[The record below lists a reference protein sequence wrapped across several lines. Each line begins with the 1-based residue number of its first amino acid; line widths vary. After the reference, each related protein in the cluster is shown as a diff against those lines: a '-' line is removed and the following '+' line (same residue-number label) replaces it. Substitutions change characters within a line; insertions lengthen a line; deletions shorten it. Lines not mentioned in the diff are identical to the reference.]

1 MLSSQ
6 GSRPI
11 TYGRTSLKKHYVL
24 AGVGV
29 AVLVAAVIV
38 VVGTSSGGGDA
49 AGTVAAPSTAGQS
62 LPPGHPSVAG
72 KSGESTP
79 APVTDG
85 AVQQKIAQLESASA
99 DQPDNVAVLL
109 ELGDA
114 YFLGQR
120 FPKAARTFRKALLID
135 PGNPTATV
143 RLAMVWHADGDSARA
158 AQAIKAVLDKAPDNQ
173 EAHYSMAIIYF
184 SANRIDKAKA
194 EWVTA
199 AKLDPS
205 TAIGRRSQS
214 FVDLL
219 EGKQTSAPADGE

>member
-1 MLSSQ
+1 VLSSQ

-11 TYGRTSLKKHYVL
+11 THGRTSLRKHYVL
-24 AGVGV
+24 TGVGV
-29 AVLVAAVIV
+29 AALVAAVIV
-38 VVGTSSGGGDA
+38 VVGTSSGGGG
-49 AGTVAAPSTAGQS
+49 AGTVAQPSTAGQS
-62 LPPGHPSVAG
+62 LPPGHPAVDG
-72 KSGESTP
+72 KAGESSP
-79 APVTDG
+79 APVTDD

-120 FPKAARTFRKALLID
+120 YQQATRTFRAALQID

-158 AQAIKAVLDKAPDNQ
+158 AQAIKAVLAKTPGNQ

-184 SANRIDKAKA
+184 SANRIDEAKA
-194 EWVTA
+194 EWAAA

-219 EGKQTSAPADGE
+219 EGKQTSAPAAGE

>member
-1 MLSSQ
+1 
-6 GSRPI
+6 
-11 TYGRTSLKKHYVL
+11 LKRHYVL
-24 AGVGV
+24 TGVGV

-49 AGTVAAPSTAGQS
+49 AGTVAEPSPAGQS
-62 LPPGHPSVAG
+62 LPPGHPAVGDKAG
-72 KSGESTP
+72 KSTP
-79 APVTDG
+79 APVTDD

-109 ELGDA
+109 DLGDA

-120 FPKAARTFRKALLID
+120 YQQAASAFRGALQID

-143 RLAMVWHADGDSARA
+143 RLAMVWHADGESQRA
-158 AQAIKAVLDKAPDNQ
+158 AQAIQAVLDKTPRNQ

-184 SANRIDKAKA
+184 SDDRIDEAKN
-194 EWVTA
+194 EWVA
-199 AKLDPS
+199 AAMLDPS

-219 EGKQTSAPADGE
+219 EGKQTAAPTDGE

>member
-1 MLSSQ
+1 VLFSQ

-11 TYGRTSLKKHYVL
+11 THGRTSLRKRYVL
-24 AGVGV
+24 TGVGV

-49 AGTVAAPSTAGQS
+49 AGTVAEPSTAGQS
-62 LPPGHPSVAG
+62 LPPGHPSVDG
-72 KSGESTP
+72 KGGEATP
-79 APVTDG
+79 APVTDD

-99 DQPDNVAVLL
+99 DEPDNVAVLL

-120 FPKAARTFRKALLID
+120 YQQAARTFRTALQVD

-158 AQAIKAVLDKAPDNQ
+158 AQAIWAVLQKTPENQ

-184 SANRIDKAKA
+184 SADQIDKAKA
-194 EWVTA
+194 QWVTA
-199 AKLDPS
+199 AKLDPT

-219 EGKQTSAPADGE
+219 EGKQTSAPANGE

>member
-11 TYGRTSLKKHYVL
+11 THGRSSLRKHYVL
-24 AGVGV
+24 TAVGV
-29 AVLVAAVIV
+29 AVLVVAVIV
-38 VVGTSSGGGDA
+38 VVGTGSGGDGD
-49 AGTVAAPSTAGQS
+49 AGTVAEPSTAGQS
-62 LPPGHPSVAG
+62 LPPGHPAVDG
-72 KSGESTP
+72 KAGESSP
-79 APVTDG
+79 APVTDD

-99 DQPDNVAVLL
+99 DQPDNVAILL

-114 YFLGQR
+114 YFLGQLYQQ
-120 FPKAARTFRKALLID
+120 AARTFRAALQID

-143 RLAMVWHADGDSARA
+143 RLAMVWHADGDSQRA
-158 AQAIKAVLDKAPDNQ
+158 AQAIKAVLDKTPENQ

-184 SANRIDKAKA
+184 SADRIDEAKA
-194 EWVTA
+194 AWAAA

-219 EGKQTSAPADGE
+219 EGKQTSAPAAGE

>member
-1 MLSSQ
+1 
-6 GSRPI
+6 
-11 TYGRTSLKKHYVL
+11 LKRHYAL

-29 AVLVAAVIV
+29 AVLVAAAIV
-38 VVGTSSGGGDA
+38 VVGTSSGNV
-49 AGTVAAPSTAGQS
+49 AGPSSAGQS
-62 LPPGHPSVAG
+62 LPSGHPAVAG
-72 KSGESTP
+72 QTDASTP
-79 APVTDG
+79 APVTDD
-85 AVQQKIAQLESASA
+85 AVQKQIAKLESSSA
-99 DQPDNVAVLL
+99 DAPDNVDLL
-109 ELGDA
+109 LQLGDA

-120 FPKAARTFRKALLID
+120 YSQAARTFRAALRIE

-143 RLAMVWHADGDSARA
+143 RLAMVWHADGDTQRAARA
-158 AQAIKAVLDKAPDNQ
+158 IQAVLGKTPQNQ

-184 SANRIDKAKA
+184 SGDKIDEAKA

-219 EGKQTSAPADGE
+219 DGKQTSAPSGG

>member
-11 TYGRTSLKKHYVL
+11 THGRTSLKKHYVL

-49 AGTVAAPSTAGQS
+49 AGTVAEPSTAGQS
-62 LPPGHPSVAG
+62 LPPGHPSVDGKAG
-72 KSGESTP
+72 EATP
-79 APVTDG
+79 APVTDD

-120 FPKAARTFRKALLID
+120 YQQAARTFRTALQID

-158 AQAIKAVLDKAPDNQ
+158 AQAIKAVLAKTPGNQ

-184 SANRIDKAKA
+184 SANRIDEAKA
-194 EWVTA
+194 EWAAA

>member
-11 TYGRTSLKKHYVL
+11 TLGRTSLRKHYVL
-24 AGVGV
+24 TGVGV

-49 AGTVAAPSTAGQS
+49 SGTVAEPATSGQS
-62 LPPGHPSVAG
+62 LPPGHPSVDGQGSEA
-72 KSGESTP
+72 TP
-79 APVTDG
+79 APVTDD
-85 AVQQKIAQLESASA
+85 AVQQKIAQLESADA
-99 DQPDNVAVLL
+99 TQPHNVAVLL
-109 ELGDA
+109 QLGDA

-120 FPKAARTFRKALLID
+120 YQQAARAFRAALQID

-143 RLAMVWHADGDSARA
+143 RLAMVWHADGDSQRA
-158 AQAIKAVLDKAPDNQ
+158 AQTIKAVLDETPGNQ

-184 SANRIDKAKA
+184 SADRIDEAKA
-194 EWVTA
+194 EWA
-199 AKLDPS
+199 AAATLDPS

-219 EGKQTSAPADGE
+219 EGKQSSAPADGE

>member
-11 TYGRTSLKKHYVL
+11 THGRTSLRKHYVL
-24 AGVGV
+24 AGLGV

-38 VVGTSSGGGDA
+38 AFGTGSGGGDA
-49 AGTVAAPSTAGQS
+49 AGTVAGSSTAAQS
-62 LPPGHPSVAG
+62 LPPGHPAVDG
-72 KSGESTP
+72 KAGESTP
-79 APVTDG
+79 APITDD

-120 FPKAARTFRKALLID
+120 YQQAARTFRAALQID
-135 PGNPTATV
+135 PGNPTGTV
-143 RLAMVWHADGDSARA
+143 RLAMVWHADGDSERA
-158 AQAIKAVLDKAPDNQ
+158 AQAIKAVLEKTPGNQ

-184 SANRIDKAKA
+184 SADRIDEAKA
-194 EWVTA
+194 EWVAA

-205 TAIGRRSQS
+205 STIGRRSQS

-219 EGKQTSAPADGE
+219 EGKETSAPAEGD

>member
-1 MLSSQ
+1 M
-6 GSRPI
+6 
-11 TYGRTSLKKHYVL
+11 KKLYVL
-24 AGVGV
+24 TGVGV

-38 VVGTSSGGGDA
+38 VVGTSSGGSDA
-49 AGTVAAPSTAGQS
+49 AGTVAERATAGQS
-62 LPPGHPSVAG
+62 LPPGHPAIDG
-72 KSGESTP
+72 KAGESTP
-79 APVTDG
+79 APVAND
-85 AVQQKIAQLESASA
+85 AVQQKIAQLQRDSTE
-99 DQPDNVAVLL
+99 QPDDVAVLL

-120 FPKAARTFRKALLID
+120 YQQAARTFRAALLID

-158 AQAIKAVLDKAPDNQ
+158 AQAIKAVLDKTPGNQ

-184 SANRIDKAKA
+184 SADRIDEAKA
-194 EWVTA
+194 EWATA
-199 AKLDPS
+199 AKLDPT

-219 EGKQTSAPADGE
+219 EGKQTLSPTNGD

>member
-1 MLSSQ
+1 
-6 GSRPI
+6 
-11 TYGRTSLKKHYVL
+11 LKKHYAL

-38 VVGTSSGGGDA
+38 VAGMNSAGGDA
-49 AGTVAAPSTAGQS
+49 TGTVAEPSTAGQA
-62 LPPGHPSVAG
+62 LPPGHPAVG
-72 KSGESTP
+72 DESGAPTP
-79 APVTDG
+79 APVSGD
-85 AVQQKIAQLESASA
+85 AVQQKIAELKRASA
-99 DQPDNVAVLL
+99 DEPNNVDVLL
-109 ELGDA
+109 QLGDA

-120 FPKAARTFRKALLID
+120 YRQAARTLRTALQID

-143 RLAMVWHADGDSARA
+143 RLAMVWHAGGATQRA
-158 AQAIKAVLDKAPDNQ
+158 AQAIEAVLDKTPKNQ

-184 SANRIDKAKA
+184 STDRIDKAAA
-194 EWVTA
+194 EWAAA

-219 EGKQTSAPADGE
+219 NGRQTSAPADEQ

>member
-1 MLSSQ
+1 L
-6 GSRPI
+6 R
-11 TYGRTSLKKHYVL
+11 KHYVL

-38 VVGTSSGGGDA
+38 VVGTSSGNGDA
-49 AGTVAAPSTAGQS
+49 AGTVATTPTAGQS
-62 LPPGHPSVAG
+62 LPPGHPSVDAKG
-72 KSGESTP
+72 GAATP
-79 APVTDG
+79 APVTDD
-85 AVQQKIAQLESASA
+85 AVQQKIARLVTASA

-120 FPKAARTFRKALLID
+120 YQRAARTFRAALQLD

-143 RLAMVWHADGDSARA
+143 RLAMVWHADGDTARA
-158 AQAIKAVLDKAPDNQ
+158 AQAIQAVLDSTPGNQ

-184 SANRIDKAKA
+184 SADRIDEAKA

-219 EGKQTSAPADGE
+219 EGKQTSAPANGD

>member
-1 MLSSQ
+1 M
-6 GSRPI
+6 
-11 TYGRTSLKKHYVL
+11 KKHYVL

-38 VVGTSSGGGDA
+38 VVGANSGGGDA
-49 AGTVAAPSTAGQS
+49 AGTVAEPSTAGQS
-62 LPPGHPSVAG
+62 LPPGHPAVDDKAA
-72 KSGESTP
+72 ESTP
-79 APVTDG
+79 APVTDD

-120 FPKAARTFRKALLID
+120 FQQAARTFRAALRLD

-143 RLAMVWHADGDSARA
+143 RLAMVWHADGDSERA
-158 AQAIKAVLDKAPDNQ
+158 AKAIQAVIASTPENQ
-173 EAHYSMAIIYF
+173 EAHYSMAIVYF
-184 SANRIDKAKA
+184 SSDQIDEAKA
-194 EWVTA
+194 EWVA
-199 AKLDPS
+199 AAGLDPS
-205 TAIGRRSQS
+205 TVIGRRSRS